1 MQEVK
6 GKYNTAKVFT
16 DVVDEKSL
24 QQIKTLCDQEFTSGA
39 RIRLMPDAVSYTH
52 LTLPTIVPV

>member
-1 MQEVK
+1 MKLVQ

-24 QQIKTLCDQEFTSGA
+24 QQIKTLCDQEFTEGA
-39 RIRLMPDAVSYTH
+39 
-52 LTLPTIVPV
+52 

>member
-1 MQEVK
+1 MQEVN
-6 GKYNTAKVFT
+6 GKYNTAKVYT

-39 RIRLMPDAVSYTH
+39 KIALCRTFMLELVVQSEPQ
-52 LTLPTIVPV
+52 